1 LPNASATTGGSI
13 MVFGAFLAGVIAA
26 LRSTDPAASG
36 LRAGFI
42 GGAVAVFT
50 LTMRVVST
58 AISGMTSAWP
68 LSRIAFWIVA
78 SGIVLCIAPVF
89 GLVFGRVGAWITNIA
104 PDW

>member
-1 LPNASATTGGSI
+1 ML
-13 MVFGAFLAGVIAA
+13 FGAFLAGVIAA

-58 AISGMTSAWP
+58 AVGGTAVAWP
-68 LSRIAFWIVA
+68 LSRIAFWVVA
-78 SGIVLCIAPVF
+78 GGFVLCVAPVF
-89 GLVFGRVGAWITNIA
+89 GLACGRVGGGLADAVLTRVVTGTTE
-104 PDW
+104 P